1 MSAEG
6 LAMSKEAKDAAQ
18 KAIRVNP
25 YTVPEGQHGWRGLGL
40 EGNHKRK
47 WYTVLH
53 NEHVL
58 VTALITLPGE
68 TSVRHSHESGEL
80 SIHYVDKFQ
89 PFVTWHPG
97 GELHGGTQEEQ
108 RPQPSDAV
116 PELMSDHPEVKKV
129 LAHVRTLERE
139 IKNLEKTLQR
149 FLKPDPAPRLLI
161 DILFPPFKTTVD
173 DPRFPPRRTIVGQW
187 YD

>member
-1 MSAEG
+1 
-6 LAMSKEAKDAAQ
+6 MSKDAKGAPQ

-47 WYTVLH
+47 WYTVLQ

-97 GELHGGTQEEQ
+97 GELHGGTQEER
-108 RPQPSDAV
+108 RPAASDV
-116 PELMSDHPEVKKV
+116 VSELMSDHPEVKRV
-129 LAHVRTLERE
+129 LEHMRKLEGDIQR
-139 IKNLEKTLQR
+139 LEKTLQQ
-149 FLKPDPAPRLLI
+149 LVKPDPAPRLLI
-161 DILFPPFKTTVD
+161 DILFPPFKTIID
-173 DPRFPPRRTIVGQW
+173 DPNFPPKRTVVGQW

>member
-1 MSAEG
+1 
-6 LAMSKEAKDAAQ
+6 MSKGEKSVPQ

-25 YTVPEGQHGWRGLGL
+25 YSVPAGQHGWRGLGL
-40 EGNHKRK
+40 DGNHKRK

-53 NEHVL
+53 NEYVL
-58 VTALITLPGE
+58 VTALVTLPGE

-97 GELHGGTQEEQ
+97 GELHGGTPEEKAT
-108 RPQPSDAV
+108 PTADAV
-116 PELMSDHPEVKKV
+116 AELMSDHPEVKKV
-129 LAHVRTLERE
+129 LAHVSNLERD
-139 IKNLEKTLQR
+139 IKRLEKTLQQL
-149 FLKPDPAPRLLI
+149 LKPDPAPRLLI

-173 DPRFPPRRTIVGQW
+173 DPKFPPKRTIVGQW

>member
-1 MSAEG
+1 
-6 LAMSKEAKDAAQ
+6 MSKDMKGTPQ

-25 YTVPEGQHGWRGLGL
+25 YTVPEGQHGWRGLSL

-68 TSVRHSHESGEL
+68 TSVRHSHETGEL

-97 GELHGGTQEEQ
+97 GELHGGTQAERRQDMADEI
-108 RPQPSDAV
+108 S
-116 PELMSDHPEVKKV
+116 ELISDHPEVKKV
-129 LAHVRTLERE
+129 LEHVSKLERDIE
-139 IKNLEKTLQR
+139 RLEKTLQQ
-149 FLKPDPAPRLLI
+149 LAKPDPAPRLLI
-161 DILFPPFKTTVD
+161 DILFPPFKTMID
-173 DPRFPPRRTIVGQW
+173 DPNFPPKRTVVGQW

>member
-1 MSAEG
+1 
-6 LAMSKEAKDAAQ
+6 MSKNMKSASEG
-18 KAIRVNP
+18 AIRVNP
-25 YTVPEGQHGWRGLGL
+25 YTVPAQQQGWRGLGL

-47 WYTVLH
+47 CYTVLQ

-80 SIHYVDKFQ
+80 SIHYVDKLQ

-97 GELHGGTQEEQ
+97 GELHGGSPEKKSSQV
-108 RPQPSDAV
+108 SDAIG
-116 PELMSDHPEVKKV
+116 ELVFDHPEVKKL
-129 LAHVRTLERE
+129 LAHVSKLEND
-139 IKNLEKTLQR
+139 IQKLEKALQQ
-149 FLKPDPAPRLLI
+149 FTKPEPAPRLLI
-161 DILFPPFKTTVD
+161 DILFPPFKTTID
-173 DPRFPPRRTIVGQW
+173 DPLFPPKRTIVGQW

>member
-1 MSAEG
+1 MTKDE
-6 LAMSKEAKDAAQ
+6 KDAPQ

-25 YTVPEGQHGWRGLGL
+25 YTVPAGQHGWRGLGL

-47 WYTVLH
+47 WYTVLQ
-53 NEHVL
+53 NEYVL
-58 VTALITLPGE
+58 VTALVTLPGE

-80 SIHYVDKFQ
+80 SIHYVDKLQ

-97 GELHGGTQEEQ
+97 GELHGGTPEEK
-108 RPQPSDAV
+108 RAPTADVV

-129 LAHVRTLERE
+129 LAHVSNLEHE
-139 IKNLEKTLQR
+139 IKRLDNTLQQL
-149 FLKPDPAPRLLI
+149 LKPNPAPRLLI

-173 DPRFPPRRTIVGQW
+173 DPNFPPKRTVVGQW